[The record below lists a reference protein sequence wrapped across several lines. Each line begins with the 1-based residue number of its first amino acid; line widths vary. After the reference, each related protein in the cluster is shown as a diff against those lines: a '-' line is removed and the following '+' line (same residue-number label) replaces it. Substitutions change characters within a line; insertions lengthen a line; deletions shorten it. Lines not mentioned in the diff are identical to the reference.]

1 MSYLWT
7 GRVFNI
13 LQADGKFLHWHI
25 LSINIFRVRLS
36 FIHDCVDTSELQW
49 ASAPSLWSFI
59 IHAASWVFTVWNKP
73 GYSTRLLTSPW
84 VWKNI
89 SVTGRKLLSL
99 VIVWVSISFHF
110 TVYKN
115 LFGLIVEEWSFFQ
128 MRFQR
133 LGACFHYTVVVFW
146 KECGHSRGTL
156 NN

>member
-110 TVYKN
+110 TKICLGWLWKN
-115 LFGLIVEEWSFFQ
+115 
-128 MRFQR
+128 
-133 LGACFHYTVVVFW
+133 
-146 KECGHSRGTL
+146 GHSFKWGFKDLEPVSITRSLSSGKSVVTRGVH
-156 NN
+156 